1 MIALYHGS
9 IAVGLAPFDDFR
21 HITVNLKHKL
31 FSIPV
36 LYTSHSHIFQGDD
49 TLRHILCSV
58 LEVIQTTVVED
69 KPTPLPTFP
78 ASSLK
83 RKFIETFVA
92 FSRSSVLC
100 YTCLRASEEEIT
112 NLMMPKRSSTC
123 P

>member
-78 ASSLK
+78 APSLNNGK
-83 RKFIETFVA
+83 KLNMSEMMNAQRCMAVRSET
-92 FSRSSVLC
+92 VL
-100 YTCLRASEEEIT
+100 TPILQA
-112 NLMMPKRSSTC
+112 
-123 P
+123 